1 VIAVAG
7 EVRLD
12 HLDEPAL
19 VRCEAVPVEQPL
31 EVGEQ
36 EATCAGELHELSV
49 PESDF
54 DDLWSRIAD
63 Q

>member
-19 VRCEAVPVEQPL
+19 VRCDAVPVEQPL

-36 EATCAGELHELSV
+36 EAAFTGQLHEISV